1 MKAIFVLVLV
11 ACIASD
17 LCNANKKRQRNRRR
31 PRKEKDGDDYQL
43 LGGLL
48 GDPDLT
54 LI

>member
-17 LCNANKKRQRNRRR
+17 LCNANKKRKKNRG
-31 PRKEKDGDDYQL
+31 KTDGDDYQL

>member
-1 MKAIFVLVLV
+1 MKAIFVLILV

-17 LCNANKKRQRNRRR
+17 LCNANKKRKKNR
-31 PRKEKDGDDYQL
+31 KKDGDDYQL

>member
-11 ACIASD
+11 ACFASD
-17 LCNANKKRQRNRRR
+17 LCNANKKRKKNRGRR
-31 PRKEKDGDDYQL
+31 EKDGDDYQL